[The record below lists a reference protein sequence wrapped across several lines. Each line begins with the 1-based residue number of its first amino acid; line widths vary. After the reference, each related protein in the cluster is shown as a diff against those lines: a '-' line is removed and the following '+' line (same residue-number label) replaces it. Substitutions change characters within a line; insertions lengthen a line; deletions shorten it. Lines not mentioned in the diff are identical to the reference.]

1 MGGPPHTPFLPRGE
15 EPRMSAEEI
24 RNAMEDESLDAP
36 LEGDEGEVVIERHRD
51 LGRAILETRI
61 SDLRFPPAV
70 TLPVGATVAKALEVM
85 RKKKIGAVIVVEKSR
100 KRRVAGIFTERD
112 LVGRVLERRA
122 WARLTL
128 DKVMTPAPETLRPK
142 DSLAYALNKMSVGR
156 FRHVPLVDDAGKP
169 VGMLSI
175 RDVIDF
181 VVEVI
186 PEAVLNLPPEP
197 EPEAEKT
204 VDAG

>member
-1 MGGPPHTPFLPRGE
+1 MSEDPRND
-15 EPRMSAEEI
+15 AT
-24 RNAMEDESLDAP
+24 EDARTDAP

-61 SDLRFPPAV
+61 ADLRFPQAV
-70 TLPVGATVAKALEVM
+70 TLPVDATVARAIEVM
-85 RKKKIGAVIVVEKSR
+85 RKRNMGAIIVVEKGR
-100 KRRVAGIFTERD
+100 KRRVVGIFTERD
-112 LVGRVLERRA
+112 LLARVLDRRGY
-122 WARLTL
+122 ARLTL
-128 DKVMTPAPETLRPK
+128 EKVMTPNPETLRPK
-142 DSLAYALNKMSVGR
+142 DSLAYALNRMSAGR
-156 FRHVPLVDDAGKP
+156 FRHVPLVDDAGKA

-197 EPEAEKT
+197 QLELHPTPEG
-204 VDAG
+204 D

>member
-1 MGGPPHTPFLPRGE
+1 MET
-15 EPRMSAEEI
+15 EEI
-24 RNAMEDESLDAP
+24 RRDVEAAPDVP

-51 LGRAILETRI
+51 VGRAIMETRI
-61 SDLRFPPAV
+61 EELRFPPAV
-70 TLPVGATVAKALEVM
+70 VLPSDATVAKAIELM
-85 RKKKIGAVIVVEKSR
+85 RKKKVGAVVVVAKGKKR
-100 KRRVAGIFTERD
+100 KVAGIFTERD
-112 LVGRVLERRA
+112 LLARVLDRRGYG
-122 WARLTL
+122 RLAL
-128 DKVMTPAPETLRPK
+128 AKVMTPAPETLRPK
-142 DSLAYALNKMSVGR
+142 DRLAYALNRMSAGR

-197 EPEAEKT
+197 QLELHPTAEG
-204 VDAG
+204 D